1 MQTIVKMLSVAFERT
16 CVQSCFIVPAENDF
30 HSYEATD
37 SRTFISGKNMNFM
50 LMFLEETLVNKNDN
64 NNELVKYFS

>member
-1 MQTIVKMLSVAFERT
+1 MLSVAFERT
-16 CVQSCFIVPAENDF
+16 CVQSCFIVPAEKDF

-64 NNELVKYFS
+64 NNELVKFFS